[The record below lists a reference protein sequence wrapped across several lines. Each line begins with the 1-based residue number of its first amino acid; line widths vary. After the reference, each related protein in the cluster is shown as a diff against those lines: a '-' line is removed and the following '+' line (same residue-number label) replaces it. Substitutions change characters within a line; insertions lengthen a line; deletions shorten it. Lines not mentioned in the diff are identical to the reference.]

1 MTTPSAQT
9 TRASIAA
16 MPKPLRAIVLALI
29 LAASSAGVTG
39 CGSSGPD
46 PSIPPEN
53 ARTLLAKIAEIKANV
68 DVGSCLVAAAKTDD
82 LLADIAD
89 LPSGVNSDVQQA
101 LDSGAN
107 NLKLLLT
114 DPSKCQGRSETTTPT
129 EPTTTTPTEP
139 TESTTQRTQP
149 TTTTPTKPEPTT
161 TTQTNPNVTTTP
173 GASGGIGPGG
183 L

>member
-1 MTTPSAQT
+1 
-9 TRASIAA
+9 
-16 MPKPLRAIVLALI
+16 VLALV
-29 LAASSAGVTG
+29 LATASAGVIG

-114 DPSKCQGRSETTTPT
+114 DPSKCEGRTETTTTETTTPSTTEETTT
-129 EPTTTTPTEP
+129 EPTQPTTTER
-139 TESTTQRTQP
+139 TQTQP
-149 TTTTPTKPEPTT
+149 TTTTQ
-161 TTQTNPNVTTTP
+161 TQTNPNVTTTP

>member
-16 MPKPLRAIVLALI
+16 MPRPLRAIVLALV
-29 LAASSAGVTG
+29 LATASAGVIG

-114 DPSKCQGRSETTTPT
+114 DPSKCEGRTETTTTETTTPSTTEETTT
-129 EPTTTTPTEP
+129 EPTQPTTTER
-139 TESTTQRTQP
+139 TQTQP
-149 TTTTPTKPEPTT
+149 TTTTQ
-161 TTQTNPNVTTTP
+161 TQTNPNVTTTP